1 MDCISRDGATL
12 IISDKSYISFTCK
25 CGTAHTKTMRALNT
39 TGAFCKDCSQK
50 NTQIKR
56 LTNKIKINE
65 LMLSRSKAEPPC

>member
-1 MDCISRDGATL
+1 MDPIK
-12 IISDKSYISFTCK
+12 SDRASLVNFICT
-25 CGTAHTKTMRALNT
+25 CGTSHTKTVKALKT

-56 LTNKIKINE
+56 LTNKIAINE

>member
-1 MDCISRDGATL
+1 MDYIKRDGATL
-12 IISDKSYISFTCK
+12 VSSDKTHINFICK
-25 CGTAHTKTMRALNT
+25 CGTAHTKTVKALNA

-65 LMLSRSKAEPPC
+65 LMLSRSKAEHPC